1 MSMSKERPSG
11 SETYEP
17 GRRVRGRRDD
27 HKSPFMMMMMIICKR
42 QARQVCQQIQVPK
55 FEPIDG

>member
-1 MSMSKERPSG
+1 MSMSKERQSG

-27 HKSPFMMMMMIICKR
+27 QKSPFMMKMMICRR

-55 FEPIDG
+55 FKPIDG